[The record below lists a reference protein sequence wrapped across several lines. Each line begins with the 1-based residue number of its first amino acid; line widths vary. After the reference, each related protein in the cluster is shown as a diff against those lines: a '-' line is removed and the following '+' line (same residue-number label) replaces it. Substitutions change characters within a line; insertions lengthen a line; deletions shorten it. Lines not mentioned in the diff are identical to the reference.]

1 MKDLFFQIA
10 APHELDPSIVAAFW
24 QVLEKNYTSPQ
35 RHYHTLMHIETMLH
49 EAFAH
54 ETEVCDWR
62 AFVMAIFYH
71 DAVYNVLRSDNE
83 EKSAR
88 LAAKH
93 LTQIN
98 FPSSSIATCEALILA
113 TQKHISGASY
123 ESSLLI
129 DIDLAILGAEW
140 DTYAEYTRQIRCEY
154 SIYPDLVYRPGR
166 RKVLERFL
174 LRDFIFQ
181 TPDFR
186 ARLEAKA
193 QQNIRQ
199 ELSLLH

>member
-1 MKDLFFQIA
+1 MKDLFFKIA
-10 APHELDPSIVAAFW
+10 APHESDQSIVAALW
-24 QVLEKNYTSPQ
+24 QVLEKNYTSPR
-35 RHYHTLMHIETMLH
+35 RHYHTLTHIKTMLH
-49 EAFAH
+49 EAFVH
-54 ETEVCDWR
+54 EAEVCDWR

-93 LTQIN
+93 LAQIN
-98 FPSSSIATCEALILA
+98 FPSPSIATCEALILV
-113 TQKHISGASY
+113 TKKHILGANY

-129 DIDLAILGAEW
+129 DIDLAILGTEW
-140 DTYAEYTRQIRCEY
+140 DTYAEYTRQIRREY
-154 SIYPDLVYRPGR
+154 SIYPDFVYRPGR
-166 RKVLERFL
+166 RKVLEGFL
-174 LRDFIFQ
+174 QRDFIFQ
-181 TPDFR
+181 TPDFS